1 MSKCNGCIYWRRFCG
16 NGTKALNACHYIL
29 DTEKCGAVIPINAQ
43 KRKRLKPG
51 RYTHE

>member
-29 DTEKCGAVIPINAQ
+29 DTGKMRGCDPAQ
-43 KRKRLKPG
+43 CTKKKTAEAG
-51 RYTHE
+51 EVHA